1 MAKARA
7 IIICGRQIITTCYFL
22 FFKVLKNL
30 LFLRNTSWSCVDKF
44 GQKPNL
50 PETLRVRV

>member
-30 LFLRNTSWSCVDKF
+30 LFLGNTSWSCVDKF